1 VIPEAQHE
9 IELRRP
15 LRPAI
20 AVVLASGR
28 KAQRPGVAMVLRN
41 GLL

>member
-9 IELRRP
+9 IARRRP
-15 LRPAI
+15 VRPAF

-28 KAQRPGVAMVLRN
+28 KAQRPGVAVVLRN

>member
-1 VIPEAQHE
+1 MIAEAQHE
-9 IELRRP
+9 IARRRP
-15 LRPAI
+15 VRPAI

-28 KAQRPGVAMVLRN
+28 KAQRPGVAVVLRN